1 VHRLRVFMPQPALF
15 TTCVAANQSLVAELI
30 HVLCF
35 TQTASGL
42 LEHAERSSR
51 KGISPWMISSVRRL
65 APFHPTPF
73 PAPPRPFL
81 ARAARHPFCRASRL
95 WSQSMQRKYEPPHTH
110 THTHTHAWSIVAY
123 GSRSTKHAFA
133 SLKKTPWARRKRR
146 VVDHAEIT
154 VGASM
159 VRTIHTPTL
168 DACRGM
174 RRTSRRPIACRS
186 S

>member
-1 VHRLRVFMPQPALF
+1 MHRLRVFMPQPALF

-73 PAPPRPFL
+73 PAPPPPLFGTRRSSPFL
-81 ARAARHPFCRASRL
+81 PGESLVVAVNATQVRTAA
-95 WSQSMQRKYEPPHTH
+95 HTH
-110 THTHTHAWSIVAY
+110 THTHPRMVHRGV
-123 GSRSTKHAFA
+123 
-133 SLKKTPWARRKRR
+133 R
-146 VVDHAEIT
+146 VPQHE
-154 VGASM
+154 
-159 VRTIHTPTL
+159 
-168 DACRGM
+168 ACVCQ
-174 RRTSRRPIACRS
+174 P
-186 S
+186 